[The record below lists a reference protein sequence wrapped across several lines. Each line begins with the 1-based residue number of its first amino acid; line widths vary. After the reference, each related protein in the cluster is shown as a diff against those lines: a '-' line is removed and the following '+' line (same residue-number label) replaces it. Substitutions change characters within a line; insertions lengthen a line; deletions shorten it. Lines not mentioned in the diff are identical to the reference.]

1 MKRVLAILGICL
13 ALGVLTPAA
22 MGVEPYSDAPV
33 NTGITGTTA
42 TFTSPDTFP
51 PGATVTIIVNGQ
63 AIGTRTADANGQLT
77 FELTGLECGT
87 TYTVQTEY
95 AGVIST
101 PTTVTT
107 DPCTAGIP
115 FTGSTT
121 DLGRNIVLGAGLAA
135 FGGMIVLFARRR
147 RNAHAA

>member
-1 MKRVLAILGICL
+1 MKRVLAILGIIL
-13 ALGVLTPAA
+13 ALGVLAPAA
-22 MGVEPYSDAPV
+22 MGVEPYSGAPV
-33 NTGITGTTA
+33 STGVTGTTA

-51 PGATVTIIVNGQ
+51 PGAAVTIIVNGQ

-87 TYTVQTEY
+87 TYTIQTEY
-95 AGVIST
+95 AGEISAPVT
-101 PTTVTT
+101 ITT
-107 DPCTAGIP
+107 DPCAAGIP

-121 DLGRNIVLGAGLAA
+121 DLGRNVALGAGLAA
-135 FGGMIVLFARRR
+135 LGSMIVLLARRR